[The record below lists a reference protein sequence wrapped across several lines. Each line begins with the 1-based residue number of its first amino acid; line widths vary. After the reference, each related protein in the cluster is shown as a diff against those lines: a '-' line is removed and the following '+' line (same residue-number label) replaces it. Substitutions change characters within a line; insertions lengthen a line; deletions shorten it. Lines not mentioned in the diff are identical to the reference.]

1 MCPPAYSAINIHSTT
16 FLGNVDTIFLSRQ
29 ISISFISLFY
39 YHITIVHKEEARERL
54 CELANGMRGVHSLRE
69 ETILLFYSCIYLAF
83 WVISIG
89 LFQHT
94 RQEEGILSALQG
106 DLFAFSAV

>member
-1 MCPPAYSAINIHSTT
+1 MPT
-16 FLGNVDTIFLSRQ
+16 
-29 ISISFISLFY
+29 SLLRHQHPQHDIPGQRRHDFPFTSKLEFFCFF